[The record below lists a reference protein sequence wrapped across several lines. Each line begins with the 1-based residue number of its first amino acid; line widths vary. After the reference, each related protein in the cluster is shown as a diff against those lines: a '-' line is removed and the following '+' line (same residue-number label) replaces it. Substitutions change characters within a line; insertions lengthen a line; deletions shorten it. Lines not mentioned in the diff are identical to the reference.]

1 MFLDLSLI
9 PSPFVTD
16 ELVPFLPDLQELDTS
31 FVVAFVSVGCV
42 ALRMSAGGMSD
53 NLSTLLSDSEETLLS
68 QHIEAA
74 LWMVSMQNAVRANPM
89 PTP

>member
-1 MFLDLSLI
+1 MAD
-9 PSPFVTD
+9 V
-16 ELVPFLPDLQELDTS
+16 LVPFLPDLQELDTS
-31 FVVAFVSVGCV
+31 LVVAFVSVGIV
-42 ALRMSAGGMSD
+42 ALRLSAGEMSD
-53 NLSTLLSDSEETLLS
+53 NLSSLLSDSVETLLS